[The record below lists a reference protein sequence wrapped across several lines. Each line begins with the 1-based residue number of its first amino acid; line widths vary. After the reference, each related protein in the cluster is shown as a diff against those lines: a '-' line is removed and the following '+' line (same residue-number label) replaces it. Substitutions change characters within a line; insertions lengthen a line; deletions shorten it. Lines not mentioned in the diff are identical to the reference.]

1 MGVTQRLRNRMSRFL
16 QRPGTTVDL
25 TPLRKNLPAIRE
37 REDELTELDDA
48 ALTERARAA
57 TSVVDICAVGREAAR
72 RGLGERPYDVQL
84 LGAMAMLGGSVA
96 EMATGEGK
104 TLTAAIAAY
113 GHARSGNG
121 PVHVLTVNDY
131 LARRDAEW
139 MEPVYTLLGLSVGW
153 VTEASTHE
161 ERLEAYA
168 RDVTYVS
175 VSEAGFDY
183 LRDQLVTDLA
193 DRVQRELSTAIVDE
207 ADSILIDEARV
218 PMVLAGAVPGEQD
231 PVHAAAAAVRGL
243 RANRHYEIADDG
255 RSVAFT
261 TAGLA
266 AVEKALGDIDLYDDA
281 HVEQLSA
288 ANVALH
294 AHALLHRDVDYI
306 VRGGAV
312 ELIDEM
318 RGRVAQRRRWPD
330 GLQAAVE
337 AKEGLDQTAEGE
349 VLGTITVQ
357 AFVALY
363 PTVCGMTATAVLVG
377 DQLREYFRLEVA
389 VIPPNTPCIRVDEPD
404 RIYATRGEKEDALV
418 AEIAAS
424 HEVGRPVLVGTLD
437 VKESESLAAA
447 LAASGVPCVVL
458 NAKNDDEEAAIIAEA
473 GTYGAVTVSTQM
485 AGRGVD
491 IRLGGSDQA
500 DRDRV
505 AGLGGLYVLGG
516 GRHHSRRVDDQLRGR
531 AGRQGD
537 PGTSVF
543 FVSLEDELIQ
553 RHAPDAVPP
562 SPRMNADGL
571 VTDEQVDF
579 AVEHAQ
585 RISEGVQHEIHRN
598 TWRYSV
604 VIEQQRKALA
614 ERRERLL
621 TTDVAAQM
629 LRRRSPDKAAEV
641 DALDEAAVETDDG
654 GEPDDAAV
662 VAVEADLA
670 AIEGDL
676 GGTDGGTDGGIE
688 GGVAAA
694 ERPADEPAR
703 RVARSDVGADG
714 DAEVADVGAD
724 GDAEVADEAA
734 DERPADEPAG
744 RVARSDERVGGD
756 AEVADEAADGEGT
769 LSRVGRSIALY
780 QLDRL
785 WAEHLAELSE
795 VREGVHLR
803 ALGRLDPLD
812 EFHRSAVPA
821 FNALVPA
828 IEERTVESFDEMQIG
843 RGWQPD
849 ASSLVR
855 PSATW
860 TYLVHDNPFGSELDR
875 LIAAVGRRLGGGSR

>member
-1 MGVTQRLRNRMSRFL
+1 MGVSQRLKTRVRRFL

-25 TPLRKNLPAIRE
+25 APLEKLLPTIEARE
-37 REDELTELDDA
+37 EELTELDDA
-48 ALTERARAA
+48 ELTEAA
-57 TSVVDICAVGREAAR
+57 GKAEDFVEICAVGREAAR
-72 RGLGERPYDVQL
+72 RGLDQRPYDVQL
-84 LGAMAMLGGSVA
+84 LGAMSLLAGKVA

-104 TLTAAIAAY
+104 TLTATIAAY
-113 GHARSGNG
+113 GHVRRGNG

-139 MEPVYTLLGLSVGW
+139 MEPVYRLLGLSVGW
-153 VTEASTHE
+153 VTEASTRE
-161 ERLEAYA
+161 ERQAAYA
-168 RDVTYVS
+168 CDVTYVS
-175 VSEAGFDY
+175 VSEAGFDF
-183 LRDQLVTDLA
+183 LRDQLVTDID
-193 DRVQRELSTAIVDE
+193 DRVQPPLTTAIVDE

-231 PVHAAAAAVRGL
+231 PVHQAAAVVRGL
-243 RANRHYEIADDG
+243 RAGRHYTVADDG

-261 TAGLA
+261 DAGLA
-266 AVEKALGDIDLYDDA
+266 EVESRLGGVDLYDA
-281 HVEQLSA
+281 EHVEQLSA
-288 ANVALH
+288 VNVALH

-306 VRGGAV
+306 VRNDGV

-337 AKEGLDQTAEGE
+337 AKEGLDATAEGE

-363 PTVCGMTATAVLVG
+363 KTVCGMTATAVLVG
-377 DQLREYFRLEVA
+377 DQLREFFSLEVA
-389 VIPPNTPCIRVDEPD
+389 VIPPNTPCVRVDDPD
-404 RIYATRGEKEDALV
+404 RIYATRGEKEEALIQ
-418 AEIAAS
+418 EIQEQ
-424 HEVGRPVLVGTLD
+424 HETGRPVLIGTLD
-437 VKESESLAAA
+437 VQESERLAEA
-447 LAASGVPCVVL
+447 LREAGVPCTVL
-458 NAKNDDEEAAIIAEA
+458 NAKNDAEEAAIIAEA
-473 GTYGAVTVSTQM
+473 GKYGAVTVSTQM

-505 AGLGGLYVLGG
+505 AELGGLFVIGS
-516 GRHHSRRVDDQLRGR
+516 GRHDSRRVDDQLRGR

-537 PGTSVF
+537 PGRSVF
-543 FVSLEDELIQ
+543 FVSLEDNLVI
-553 RHAPDAVPP
+553 RHAPDAIPP

-585 RISEGVQHEIHRN
+585 RIAEGVNHEIHRN

-621 TTDVAAQM
+621 TTEVAAEM
-629 LRRRSPDKAAEV
+629 LTERFPDRAKEM
-641 DALDEAAVETDDG
+641 DEE
-654 GEPDDAAV
+654 
-662 VAVEADLA
+662 L
-670 AIEGDL
+670 
-676 GGTDGGTDGGIE
+676 
-688 GGVAAA
+688 
-694 ERPADEPAR
+694 
-703 RVARSDVGADG
+703 
-714 DAEVADVGAD
+714 
-724 GDAEVADEAA
+724 
-734 DERPADEPAG
+734 
-744 RVARSDERVGGD
+744 
-756 AEVADEAADGEGT
+756 
-769 LSRVGRSIALY
+769 LSKVGRSIALY
-780 QLDRL
+780 HLDRL
-785 WAEHLAELSE
+785 WALHLAELSE

-821 FNALVPA
+821 FNALVPE
-828 IEERTVESFDEMQIG
+828 IETRTVETFEENEFDDDWEPG
-843 RGWQPD
+843 EGEL
-849 ASSLVR
+849 AR

-875 LIAAVGRRLGGGSR
+875 LIAAVGRRLSSGSR